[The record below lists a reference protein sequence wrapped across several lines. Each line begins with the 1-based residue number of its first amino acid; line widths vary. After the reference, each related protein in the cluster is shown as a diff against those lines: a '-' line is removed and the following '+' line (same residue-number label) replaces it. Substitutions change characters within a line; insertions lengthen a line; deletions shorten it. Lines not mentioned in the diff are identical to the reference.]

1 MKDPFVSQ
9 SVSISD
15 NEEPPNLLVFWQIQ
29 YERCDWTLWIIT
41 ANFSLYPNPF
51 SSNLPIAK
59 NNEYNLTLSDKCD
72 GEAPV
77 KTINMNASLSIQ
89 LNDNVI
95 EHVPY
100 VICLLSRLDSLTN
113 MTHYHRSK
121 RVYLHSYVSITEST
135 TQHSMSTQEILSLL
149 TSNSTQLTVITT
161 TMPSSQYDS
170 ITSSAANTI
179 VSYQDMSS
187 CLGALFS
194 LITLIL

>member
-135 TQHSMSTQEILSLL
+135 QHSMSTQEILSLL